1 MCQDKM
7 MRWVLIT
14 WVFLFETTGCTWLC
28 LEDIPS
34 ESAIRKWGSNRPF
47 IIEPLS
53 IAGIYRNMDQDAIV
67 FRYVTAVDEDVFWER
82 LQSGLRETKWRKVSN
97 RSNIQ
102 SYERSFSKNDM
113 SADRPDMSRF
123 FSIEHLE
130 IAYSAADHAVT
141 IGCIQADFS
150 AEPDNF
156 AATDAAKWA
165 EKEIWPRFW
174 SATRG
179 GGFM

>member
-1 MCQDKM
+1 

-123 FSIEHLE
+123 FQHRTPGNCLFRRRSRCDNRL
-130 IAYSAADHAVT
+130 YS
-141 IGCIQADFS
+141 GGLFS
-150 AEPDNF
+150 RA
-156 AATDAAKWA
+156 
-165 EKEIWPRFW
+165 R
-174 SATRG
+174 
-179 GGFM
+179 